1 MWENMME
8 WGFERTSFFQR
19 ERGMVMNIRKN
30 IRVVRELVRLRFQN
44 VMMFRL
50 GFFGPFFVD
59 GSLFLVQLLVFE
71 AVYGNVEQIGGWGKG
86 EMILYIGTFSL
97 LNAVN
102 MVVYFFG
109 VIGIPGKIKS
119 GEMDLYLTKPIS
131 PLLRLT
137 FEKINP
143 GSIPLVIM
151 SVVIILYGAASAG
164 VVWNLKVIVRYCF
177 WVLLMQ
183 VLYYDMEVI
192 IRSISFFVISTAK
205 LERIEEAG
213 IEICMQLPGT
223 VYYGVYKLIFC
234 VILPYGIMATI
245 PVKSLIGE
253 CNAQVAVY
261 GILLVLLF
269 SVLTG
274 LTWKKGIRHYNSAS
288 S

>member
-1 MWENMME
+1 
-8 WGFERTSFFQR
+8 
-19 ERGMVMNIRKN
+19 MNIRKN

-44 VMMFRL
+44 IMVFRL
-50 GFFGPFFVD
+50 RFFGPFFVD

-109 VIGIPGKIKS
+109 VIGIPGKIKN

-245 PVKSLIGE
+245 PVKSLIDE

>member
-1 MWENMME
+1 MME
-8 WGFERTSFFQR
+8 WGFERMKK
-19 ERGMVMNIRKN
+19 GMVMNIRKN
-30 IRVVRELVRLRFQN
+30 IRVVRELIRLRFQN
-44 VMMFRL
+44 IMMFRL

-119 GEMDLYLTKPIS
+119 GEMDLYLTKPVS

-137 FEKINP
+137 FESINP

-151 SVVIILYGAASAG
+151 SVVIIMYGAACAG
-164 VVWNLKVIVRYCF
+164 VVWNLQVIAGYSF
-177 WVLLMQ
+177 WVLLML
-183 VLYYDMEVI
+183 VLYYDMEVL

-223 VYYGVYKLIFC
+223 VYYGIYKLIFC

-253 CNAQVAVY
+253 CDLRVMVY
-261 GILLVLLF
+261 GILITLIF
-269 SVLTG
+269 TVLTG
-274 LTWKKGIRHYNSAS
+274 LVWKSGIRHYNSAS

>member
-109 VIGIPGKIKS
+109 VIGITGKIKN
-119 GEMDLYLTKPIS
+119 GEMDLYLTKPVS

-137 FEKINP
+137 FESINP
-143 GSIPLVIM
+143 GSVPLVIM
-151 SVVIILYGAASAG
+151 SVVIIMYGAVSAR
-164 VVWNLKVIVRYCF
+164 VVWNLQVIAGYSF
-177 WVLLMQ
+177 WVLLML
-183 VLYYDMEVI
+183 VLYYDMEVL

-223 VYYGVYKLIFC
+223 VYYGIYKLIFC

-253 CNAQVAVY
+253 CDLQVVIY
-261 GILLVLLF
+261 GVFMVLIF
-269 SVLTG
+269 SLLTG
-274 LTWKKGIRHYNSAS
+274 LVWKMGIRKYNSAS

>member
-30 IRVVRELVRLRFQN
+30 LRVVRELVRLRFQN

-109 VIGIPGKIKS
+109 VIGIPGKIKN
-119 GEMDLYLTKPIS
+119 GEMDLYLTKPVS

-137 FEKINP
+137 FESINP
-143 GSIPLVIM
+143 GSVPLVIM
-151 SVVIILYGAASAG
+151 SVVIIMYGAVSAR
-164 VVWNLKVIVRYCF
+164 VVWNLQVIAGYSF
-177 WVLLMQ
+177 WVLLML
-183 VLYYDMEVI
+183 VLYYDMEVL

-245 PVKSLIGE
+245 PVKSLIDE

>member
-119 GEMDLYLTKPIS
+119 GEMDLYLTKPVS

-137 FEKINP
+137 FESINP
-143 GSIPLVIM
+143 GSVPLVIM
-151 SVVIILYGAASAG
+151 SVVIIMYGAVSAR
-164 VVWNLKVIVRYCF
+164 VVWNLQVIAGYSF
-177 WVLLMQ
+177 WVLLML
-183 VLYYDMEVI
+183 VLYYDMEVL

-223 VYYGVYKLIFC
+223 VYYGIYKLIFC

-253 CNAQVAVY
+253 CDLQVVIY
-261 GILLVLLF
+261 GVFMVLIF
-269 SVLTG
+269 SLLTG
-274 LTWKKGIRHYNSAS
+274 LVWKTGIRKYNSAS